1 MKRIALSLTTGTVL
15 ALVLAACGGGVV
27 DAGSLEASDPDTET
41 DSDNGTDASP
51 EDERSDDGTGH
62 QTDGAPEST
71 NDADSGSTT
80 DTSDTTAIRLYYV
93 APGGDR
99 SGRAGPFL
107 VSVQREIAS
116 TPGIA
121 QATLRELVEGPSAAD
136 EATID
141 DIATS
146 VPADTLVLGINIDNG
161 LATVDLSREFESGG
175 GSFSM
180 FSRLAQV
187 VYTVTEFP
195 TVDEVAFMLDGQP
208 VTVFSGEGIQID
220 GPASRDDLVDLL
232 PGVFVDTPAAGAE
245 VEGGSLRMTGMAA
258 AFEATFQYR
267 LETADGTVLDEH
279 FAMTDN
285 GIGWG
290 SFDVTIDYD
299 IDQAQAATL
308 TVWEYSAQ
316 DGSVQAER
324 ITPLFLLP

>member
-1 MKRIALSLTTGTVL
+1 MKRIVVALTIGTVL
-15 ALVLAACGGGVV
+15 ALALMACGDGVV
-27 DAGSLEASDPDTET
+27 DAGPLEAGDPDTGT
-41 DSDNGTDASP
+41 DTDDGTDASP
-51 EDERSDDGTGH
+51 EEELPDDDAEP
-62 QTDGAPEST
+62 QTDDAPGGT
-71 NDADSGSTT
+71 KDSDSTT
-80 DTSDTTAIRLYYV
+80 DADDTSVIRLYYV
-93 APGGDR
+93 APGGDT

-107 VSVQREIAS
+107 VSVQREIPS

-136 EATID
+136 EALID
-141 DIATS
+141 GIATS
-146 VPADTLVLGINIDNG
+146 VPADTLVLGINIDDG

-187 VYTVTEFP
+187 VYTVTQFP
-195 TVDEVAFMLDGQP
+195 TVDEVEFMLDGQP
-208 VTVFSGEGIQID
+208 VTVFSGEGILID

-232 PGVFVDTPAAGAE
+232 PSVFVDTPAAGAA
-245 VEGGSLRMTGMAA
+245 VEGGSLRMTGMATV
-258 AFEATFQYR
+258 FEATFQYR
-267 LETADGTVLDEH
+267 LETADGRVLDEH

-299 IDQAQAATL
+299 IDQAQEATL
-308 TVWEYSAQ
+308 TVSEYSAK

-324 ITPLFLLP
+324 ATPLVLLP